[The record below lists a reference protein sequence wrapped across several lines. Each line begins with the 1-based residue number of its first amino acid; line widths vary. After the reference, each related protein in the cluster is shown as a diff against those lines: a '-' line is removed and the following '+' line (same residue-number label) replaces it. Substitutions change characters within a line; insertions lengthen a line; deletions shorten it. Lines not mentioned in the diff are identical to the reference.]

1 MRSIGN
7 GVHFTKKPV
16 LQKLFEKLNTCST
29 KIWIKNKIKQ
39 YLNFIKYCFVVVF
52 IGNILSIVSYDN
64 FFFIFFKKKVRNF
77 IYLCKN
83 YHEKIFGFVVYTSQ
97 LKLY

>member
-16 LQKLFEKLNTCST
+16 LQKLFEKLNNCSA

-64 FFFIFFKKKVRNF
+64 FFLFFLKKKFEILF
-77 IYLCKN
+77 IYA
-83 YHEKIFGFVVYTSQ
+83 KITMRKFLG
-97 LKLY
+97 L

>member
-16 LQKLFEKLNTCST
+16 LQKLFEKLNTCSA

-64 FFFIFFKKKVRNF
+64 FFLFFLKKKFEILF
-77 IYLCKN
+77 IYA
-83 YHEKIFGFVVYTSQ
+83 KITMRKFLG
-97 LKLY
+97 L